1 MDANGAVQLLLGQ
14 PALECGCK
22 ALRHLSSIWTQ
33 YVEAHDTFVVFKVTD
48 DFCITFVVIPGWNC
62 PFQWPEETVVN
73 FNIFFPK
80 FLYSFFFREATAAIL
95 QRSKHSR
102 WDIVIVTFD
111 SGAAIQPLSQQSP
124 RLDGHGVSSS
134 FPSRMSPMA

>member
-1 MDANGAVQLLLGQ
+1 MTHLCTDRVDANGAVQLLLGQ

-48 DFCITFVVIPGWNC
+48 DFRITFIVIPGWNC

-73 FNIFFPK
+73 LEDTSTVQTQGRCCPAVRVEV
-80 FLYSFFFREATAAIL
+80 LY
-95 QRSKHSR
+95 
-102 WDIVIVTFD
+102 
-111 SGAAIQPLSQQSP
+111 
-124 RLDGHGVSSS
+124 
-134 FPSRMSPMA
+134 